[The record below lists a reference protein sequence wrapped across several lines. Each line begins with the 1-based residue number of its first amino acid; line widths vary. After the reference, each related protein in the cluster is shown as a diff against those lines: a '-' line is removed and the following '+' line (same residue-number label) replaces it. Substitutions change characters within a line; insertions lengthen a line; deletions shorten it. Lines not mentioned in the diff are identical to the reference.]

1 MARIRSIKPEF
12 WGSESITN
20 LSREARLVYIG
31 LWCFADDEGRFR
43 AQLGVLAGQL
53 FPEDD
58 DGREVVER
66 ALAELTGALTESSRS
81 PHGGL
86 TEASLRAQSRPMV
99 ELYVGPDGHHYG
111 QITAWARHQRI
122 NRPTPSSIPGPNDPG
137 SHSDKLIRK
146 DSLSPHGGLTE
157 DSVRTHGALSE
168 DSLRERKGRD
178 INQVSS
184 SLGLGRGSGGR
195 GPSELA
201 PVDNSGSPAPSADA
215 AVAHPTEADGA
226 ETPDAL
232 VPVAEPSPTKADRRG
247 RRLPDG
253 WAPARTAAT
262 LDLET
267 GHDPAWLERELDRF
281 RDHWAAQAGA
291 KGRKSDWDATWRNWL
306 RRADDYAPSRPRDG
320 AREGPD
326 WDRLMAR
333 AVAADAADA
342 RALDGGAA

>member
-43 AQLGVLAGQL
+43 AQIGVLAGQL

-66 ALAELTGALTESSRS
+66 ALAELTGALTEDSLN
-81 PHGGL
+81 PHGAL
-86 TEASLRAQSRPMV
+86 TEDSLRTQSRPMV

-111 QITAWARHQRI
+111 QIVAWAKHQRI
-122 NRPTPSSIPGPNDPG
+122 NRPTPSSLPGPEDRG
-137 SHSDKLIRK
+137 SRPDKLIRE
-146 DSLSPHGGLTE
+146 DSL
-157 DSVRTHGALSE
+157 RTHGALTE

-215 AVAHPTEADGA
+215 AVAHPTDGGEPEASG
-226 ETPDAL
+226 AL
-232 VPVAEPSPTKADRRG
+232 VPVSGQKPAKSDRRG

-253 WAPARTAAT
+253 WAPARTPGNLGMEA
-262 LDLET
+262 

-281 RDHWAAQAGA
+281 RDHWAAQPGA
-291 KGRKSDWDATWRNWL
+291 KGRKADWDATWRNWL
-306 RRADDYAPSRPRDG
+306 RKADDYGPLRPRSSTRG
-320 AREGPD
+320 GPD
-326 WDRLMAR
+326 WDRLMVQ

-342 RALDGGAA
+342 RRIGGAA

>member
-58 DGREVVER
+58 DGRDVVER
-66 ALAELTGALTESSRS
+66 ALAELTGALTEDSVRTHGALRDDSVS
-81 PHGGL
+81 P
-86 TEASLRAQSRPMV
+86 QSQPMV
-99 ELYVGPDGHHYG
+99 ELYIGPDGHHYV
-111 QITAWARHQRI
+111 QINAWARHQRI
-122 NRPTPSSIPGPNDPG
+122 NRPTPSSLPGPEDRG
-137 SHSDKLIRK
+137 SRPDKLIRES
-146 DSLSPHGGLTE
+146 SLSPHGGLTE
-157 DSVRTHGALSE
+157 DSRRTHGALSE
-168 DSLRERKGRD
+168 DSLRERKGKD
-178 INQVSS
+178 ITQVSS
-184 SLGLGRGSGGR
+184 PLGLGRGSGGR

-226 ETPDAL
+226 ETSGAL
-232 VPVAEPSPTKADRRG
+232 VPVSGQKPAKSDRRG

-253 WAPARTAAT
+253 WTPARTPGNLGMEA
-262 LDLET
+262 

-281 RDHWAAQAGA
+281 RDHWAAQPGA
-291 KGRKSDWDATWRNWL
+291 KGRKADWDATWRNWL
-306 RRADDYAPSRPRDG
+306 RKADDYGPLRPRSSTRG
-320 AREGPD
+320 GPD
-326 WDRLMAR
+326 WDRLMVQ

-342 RALDGGAA
+342 RRIGGAA

>member
-1 MARIRSIKPEF
+1 MARIRTIKPEF
-12 WGSESITN
+12 WSSESITC
-20 LSREARLVYIG
+20 LPRDTRLAYIG
-31 LWCFADDEGRFR
+31 LWCVADDEGRFR
-43 AQLGVLAGQL
+43 AQIGVLAGQL

-58 DGREVVER
+58 DGREIVER
-66 ALAELTGALTESSRS
+66 ALAELSGALS
-81 PHGGL
+81 
-86 TEASLRAQSRPMV
+86 
-99 ELYVGPDGHHYG
+99 
-111 QITAWARHQRI
+111 
-122 NRPTPSSIPGPNDPG
+122 
-137 SHSDKLIRK
+137 
-146 DSLSPHGGLTE
+146 E

-168 DSLRERKGRD
+168 DSLPERKGKD
-178 INQVSS
+178 ITQVSS
-184 SLGLGRGSGGR
+184 PLGLGRGSGGR
-195 GPSELA
+195 GPSA
-201 PVDNSGSPAPSADA
+201 GPPVDNSGSPAPSADA

-306 RRADDYAPSRPRDG
+306 RRADDYAPSRPRGG

-333 AVAADAADA
+333 AVAADTADA

>member
-58 DGREVVER
+58 DGRDVVER
-66 ALAELTGALTESSRS
+66 ALAELTGALTEDSVRTHGALSEDSVS
-81 PHGGL
+81 P
-86 TEASLRAQSRPMV
+86 QSQPMV

-111 QITAWARHQRI
+111 QIVAWAKHQRI
-122 NRPTPSSIPGPNDPG
+122 NRPTPSSLPGPEDRG
-137 SHSDKLIRK
+137 SRPDKLIRE
-146 DSLSPHGGLTE
+146 DSL
-157 DSVRTHGALSE
+157 RTHGALTEDSLRTHGALTE

-215 AVAHPTEADGA
+215 AVAHPTDGGEPEASG
-226 ETPDAL
+226 AL
-232 VPVAEPSPTKADRRG
+232 VPVSGQKPAKSDRRG

-253 WAPARTAAT
+253 WAPARTPGNLGMEA
-262 LDLET
+262 

-281 RDHWAAQAGA
+281 RDHWAAQPGA
-291 KGRKSDWDATWRNWL
+291 KGRKADWDATWRNWL
-306 RRADDYAPSRPRDG
+306 RKADDYGPRRPRSSTRG
-320 AREGPD
+320 GPD

>member
-12 WGSESITN
+12 WGYESITN

-43 AQLGVLAGQL
+43 AQIGVLAGQL

-66 ALAELTGALTESSRS
+66 ALAELTGALREDSLN
-81 PHGGL
+81 PHGAL
-86 TEASLRAQSRPMV
+86 TEDSLRTQSQPMV
-99 ELYVGPDGHHYG
+99 ELYIGPDGHHYG
-111 QITAWARHQRI
+111 QIVAWARHQHI
-122 NRPTPSSIPGPNDPG
+122 NRPTPSSSPGPNDPG

-291 KGRKSDWDATWRNWL
+291 KGRKSDWDATWR
-306 RRADDYAPSRPRDG
+306 RRADDYAPSRPRG
-320 AREGPD
+320 STREGPD
-326 WDRLMAR
+326 WGRLMAQ

-342 RALDGGAA
+342 RRIGGAA

>member
-12 WGSESITN
+12 WSSESITN

-66 ALAELTGALTESSRS
+66 ALAELTGALTESSRR

-111 QITAWARHQRI
+111 QIVAWAKHQRI
-122 NRPTPSSIPGPNDPG
+122 NRPTPSSLPGPEDRG
-137 SHSDKLIRK
+137 SRPDKLIRE
-146 DSLSPHGGLTE
+146 SSRSPHGGLTE
-157 DSVRTHGALSE
+157 DSVSPHGALSE

-178 INQVSS
+178 ITQVSS
-184 SLGLGRGSGGR
+184 PLGLGRGSGGR
-195 GPSELA
+195 GPSA
-201 PVDNSGSPAPSADA
+201 GPPVDNSGSPAPSADA
-215 AVAHPTEADGA
+215 AVAHPTEAGEPEA
-226 ETPDAL
+226 SGAL
-232 VPVAEPSPTKADRRG
+232 VPVSGQKPAKSDRRG

-306 RRADDYAPSRPRDG
+306 RRADDYAPSRPRGG

-333 AVAADAADA
+333 AVAADTADA

>member
-66 ALAELTGALTESSRS
+66 ALAELTGALTEDSLN
-81 PHGGL
+81 PHGAL
-86 TEASLRAQSRPMV
+86 TEDSLRAQSRPMV

-111 QITAWARHQRI
+111 QIVAWAKHQRI
-122 NRPTPSSIPGPNDPG
+122 NRPTPSSLPGPEDRG
-137 SHSDKLIRK
+137 SRLDKLIRE
-146 DSLSPHGGLTE
+146 DSLNP
-157 DSVRTHGALSE
+157 HGALTE

-215 AVAHPTEADGA
+215 AVAHPTDGGEPEASG
-226 ETPDAL
+226 AL
-232 VPVAEPSPTKADRRG
+232 VPVSGQKPAKSDRRG

-253 WAPARTAAT
+253 WAPARTPGNLGMEA
-262 LDLET
+262 

-281 RDHWAAQAGA
+281 RDHWAAQPGA
-291 KGRKSDWDATWRNWL
+291 KGRKADWDATWRNWL
-306 RRADDYAPSRPRDG
+306 RKADDYGPLRPRSSTRG
-320 AREGPD
+320 GPD
-326 WDRLMAR
+326 WDRLMVQ

-342 RALDGGAA
+342 RRIGGAA

>member
-66 ALAELTGALTESSRS
+66 ALAELTGALTESSRR

-111 QITAWARHQRI
+111 QIVAWAKHQRI
-122 NRPTPSSIPGPNDPG
+122 NRPTPSSLPGPEDRG
-137 SHSDKLIRK
+137 SRPDKLIRES
-146 DSLSPHGGLTE
+146 SLSPHGALTE
-157 DSVRTHGALSE
+157 DSLNPHGALTE

-184 SLGLGRGSGGR
+184 SLGLGRGPGGR

-215 AVAHPTEADGA
+215 AVAHPTEGGEPEASG
-226 ETPDAL
+226 AL
-232 VPVAEPSPTKADRRG
+232 VPVSGQKPAKSDRRG

-253 WAPARTAAT
+253 WAPARTPGNLGMEA
-262 LDLET
+262 

-306 RRADDYAPSRPRDG
+306 RRADDYAPSRPRGG

-333 AVAADAADA
+333 AVAADTADA

>member
-43 AQLGVLAGQL
+43 AQIGVLAGQL

-66 ALAELTGALTESSRS
+66 ALAELTGALTED
-81 PHGGL
+81 
-86 TEASLRAQSRPMV
+86 SLRTQSRPMV

-111 QITAWARHQRI
+111 QIVAWAKHQRI
-122 NRPTPSSIPGPNDPG
+122 NRPTPSSLPGPEDRG
-137 SHSDKLIRK
+137 SRPDKLIRE
-146 DSLSPHGGLTE
+146 DSL
-157 DSVRTHGALSE
+157 RTHGALTE

-215 AVAHPTEADGA
+215 AVAHPTDGGEPEASG
-226 ETPDAL
+226 AL
-232 VPVAEPSPTKADRRG
+232 VPVSGQKPAKSDRRG

-253 WAPARTAAT
+253 WAPARTPGNLGMEA
-262 LDLET
+262 

-281 RDHWAAQAGA
+281 RDHWAAQPGA
-291 KGRKSDWDATWRNWL
+291 KGRKADWDATWRNWL
-306 RRADDYAPSRPRDG
+306 RKADDYGPLRPRSSTRG
-320 AREGPD
+320 GPD
-326 WDRLMAR
+326 WDRLMVQ

-342 RALDGGAA
+342 RRIGGAA

>member
-1 MARIRSIKPEF
+1 MNRAEALLVLRKAVAYCPAMR
-12 WGSESITN
+12 TN
-20 LSREARLVYIG
+20 
-31 LWCFADDEGRFR
+31 DDT
-43 AQLGVLAGQL
+43 AA
-53 FPEDD
+53 
-58 DGREVVER
+58 
-66 ALAELTGALTESSRS
+66 
-81 PHGGL
+81 
-86 TEASLRAQSRPMV
+86 
-99 ELYVGPDGHHYG
+99 
-111 QITAWARHQRI
+111 AWAKHQRI
-122 NRPTPSSIPGPNDPG
+122 NRPTPSSLPGPEDRG
-137 SHSDKLIRK
+137 SRPNKLIRE
-146 DSLSPHGGLTE
+146 DSLSPHGALTE
-157 DSVRTHGALSE
+157 DSLSPHGALTE

-215 AVAHPTEADGA
+215 AVAHSTEGGEPEAS
-226 ETPDAL
+226 DAL
-232 VPVAEPSPTKADRRG
+232 IPVSGQKPAKSDRRG

-306 RRADDYAPSRPRDG
+306 RRADDYEPLRPRSG
-320 AREGPD
+320 ARGGPD
-326 WDRLMAR
+326 WGRLMAR

>member
-1 MARIRSIKPEF
+1 MARIRSVKPEF
-12 WGSESITN
+12 WSSESITC
-20 LSREARLVYIG
+20 LPRDTRLAYIG
-31 LWCFADDEGRFR
+31 LWCVADDEGRFR
-43 AQLGVLAGQL
+43 AQIGVLAGQL

-66 ALAELTGALTESSRS
+66 ALAELSGALSEDSVRTHGALSEDSVS
-81 PHGGL
+81 P
-86 TEASLRAQSRPMV
+86 QSQPMV
-99 ELYVGPDGHHYG
+99 ELYIGPDGHHYG

-168 DSLRERKGRD
+168 GSLPERKGKD
-178 INQVSS
+178 ITQVSS
-184 SLGLGRGSGGR
+184 PLGLGRGSGGR
-195 GPSELA
+195 GPSAVA

-291 KGRKSDWDATWRNWL
+291 KGRKADWDATWRNWL
-306 RRADDYAPSRPRDG
+306 RKADDYAPSRPRSG

-326 WDRLMAR
+326 WDRLMAQ
-333 AVAADAADA
+333 AVAADARA
-342 RALDGGAA
+342 RGAA

>member
-12 WGSESITN
+12 WSSESITN

-58 DGREVVER
+58 DGRDVVER
-66 ALAELTGALTESSRS
+66 ALAELTGA
-81 PHGGL
+81 
-86 TEASLRAQSRPMV
+86 
-99 ELYVGPDGHHYG
+99 
-111 QITAWARHQRI
+111 
-122 NRPTPSSIPGPNDPG
+122 
-137 SHSDKLIRK
+137 
-146 DSLSPHGGLTE
+146 LTE

-168 DSLRERKGRD
+168 DSLRERKGKD
-178 INQVSS
+178 ITQVSS
-184 SLGLGRGSGGR
+184 PLGLGRGSGGR

-226 ETPDAL
+226 ETSGAL
-232 VPVAEPSPTKADRRG
+232 VPVPGPRPAKSDRRG

-253 WAPARTAAT
+253 WAPTRTPGNLGMEA
-262 LDLET
+262 

-281 RDHWAAQAGA
+281 RDYWAAQPGA

-306 RRADDYAPSRPRDG
+306 RRADDYEPLRPRSST
-320 AREGPD
+320 REGPD

>member
-12 WGSESITN
+12 WSSESITN

-43 AQLGVLAGQL
+43 AQIGVLAGQL

-66 ALAELTGALTESSRS
+66 ALAELSGALSEDSVS
-81 PHGGL
+81 P
-86 TEASLRAQSRPMV
+86 QSQPMV
-99 ELYVGPDGHHYG
+99 ELYIGPDGHHYG
-111 QITAWARHQRI
+111 QIVAWARHQRI

-137 SHSDKLIRK
+137 SHPDKLIRK

-168 DSLRERKGRD
+168 DSLRERKGKD
-178 INQVSS
+178 ITQVSS
-184 SLGLGRGSGGR
+184 PLGLGRGSGGR
-195 GPSELA
+195 GPSAVA

-215 AVAHPTEADGA
+215 AVAHPTEAGEP
-226 ETPDAL
+226 ETPGAL
-232 VPVAEPSPTKADRRG
+232 VPVSGQKPAKSDRRG

-253 WAPARTAAT
+253 WAPARTPGNLGMEA
-262 LDLET
+262 

-291 KGRKSDWDATWRNWL
+291 KGRKADWDATWRNWL
-306 RRADDYAPSRPRDG
+306 RKADDYAPSRPRSG

-326 WDRLMAR
+326 WDRLMAQ
-333 AVAADAADA
+333 AVAADA